1 MRAGVTLA
9 RIGGALLIVV
19 PFVPLDTEGFG
30 YVPPAEW
37 LLGLFVFGTAA
48 WLIARFAPAAPSGLL
63 TAVSGLNAA
72 LLRGRRLQVLAL
84 AGLAAL
90 LVLTSHVAFQHR
102 PLLVDSVVQLF
113 QAQIFAS
120 GHVAAPEP
128 PAEAFVATQHM
139 LIHEGRWFAQYPPA
153 HALLLAAGV
162 LVGLPWLIPILL
174 SLGSAWLMARFAS
187 KAWGEATGR
196 AVAVLTLFV
205 PFFWFMGASFMN
217 HVSSLFFVAA
227 FLFAY
232 QRWESGA
239 PAAWALAAGVA
250 IGAAGLVRPLTA
262 LAVAA
267 VFAPVGLAHGIRA
280 RRFASLG
287 LAALGGLAAVAVY
300 ASFNAATTGDPLTPG
315 YLQLWGAAHGIG
327 FHMSPWGDLHTPA
340 AGLMNEA
347 IDLSL
352 LATFFL
358 EWPVPALLPAGVY
371 VAMTGG
377 DRWDRRLVTAF
388 LAIPLAYLFYW
399 HRDAYLGPR
408 FLYSGL
414 VFLIPLTARA
424 LIAIASLRDGALRL
438 RGAIV
443 VLVAMSFAYTALYSA
458 PRRLAGYASSFAS
471 MKVDPPAIAA
481 SRGIDRGVVFV
492 AVSWGNRLLARMRA
506 AGVPAATAERAYRRS
521 DHCEIEQLLRRAR
534 FEGWSGGR
542 IATALSDFSPGG
554 VQLEDASPNGDPTL
568 RLTPGRSLAEVCR
581 AELAHDADGYANWLP
596 FLPYN
601 DPPLNG
607 PVLFVRDLRDLN
619 TVFLRK
625 RPGRPG
631 WRYRPGRL
639 EPLESLHRRK

>member
-19 PFVPLDTEGFG
+19 PLVPLRTEGFG
-30 YVPPAEW
+30 YIPPAEW

-48 WLIARFAPAAPSGLL
+48 WLIAHFVPVLPNGLL
-63 TAVSGLNAA
+63 TAVSSLNAG

-84 AGLAAL
+84 TSLAFL
-90 LVLTSHVAFQHR
+90 LVLTSRVAFQHH

-113 QAQIFAS
+113 QAHIFAS
-120 GHVAAPEP
+120 GHLAAPVP

-139 LIHEGRWFAQYPPA
+139 LMHEGRWFAQYPPG
-153 HALLLAAGV
+153 HALLLSAGV
-162 LVGLPWLIPILL
+162 LVGLPWMIPILL
-174 SLGSAWLMARFAS
+174 SLGSAWFIARFAS
-187 KAWGEATGR
+187 EAWGEDTGR
-196 AVAVLTLFV
+196 AVAMLMLFV

-217 HVSSLFFVAA
+217 HVSCLFFVAA

-239 PAAWALAAGVA
+239 AAGWALAAGAA

-267 VFAPVGLAHGIRA
+267 VFAPIGLAHGVRV

-287 LAALGGLAAVAVY
+287 LAALGGIAAAAVFAW
-300 ASFNAATTGDPLTPG
+300 FNAATTGNPLTPG
-315 YLQLWGAAHGIG
+315 YLELWGAAHGIG
-327 FHMSPWGDLHTPA
+327 FHMSPWGDMHTPA

-358 EWPVPALLPAGVY
+358 EWPIPALLPAGVY

-377 DRWDRRLVTAF
+377 DRWDRRLITAF
-388 LAIPLAYLFYW
+388 LAVPLAYLFYW

-408 FLYSGL
+408 ILFTGL

-424 LIAIASLRDGALRL
+424 LVAIPALGDRALRV
-438 RGAIV
+438 RGAV
-443 VLVAMSFAYTALYSA
+443 LVLVAMCFAYTTFYSA

-471 MKVDPPAIAA
+471 MKIDPPAIAA
-481 SRGIDRGVVFV
+481 SRDIDHGIVFV

-506 AGVPAATAERAYRRS
+506 TGVSAAIAERAYRRS

-534 FEGWSGGR
+534 FEGWSAGR
-542 IATALSDFSPGG
+542 IATTLSDFSPGG

-568 RLTPGRSLAEVCR
+568 RLTPGRPLAEICR

-596 FLPYN
+596 FLLYD

-619 TVFLRK
+619 TEFLRR

-639 EPLESLHRRK
+639 EPIAPPSRRE

>member
-9 RIGGALLIVV
+9 RIGGALLIM
-19 PFVPLDTEGFG
+19 VPLVPLRTEGFG

-48 WLIARFAPAAPSGLL
+48 WLIARFVPAVPDGLV
-63 TAVSGLNAA
+63 TAVSGLNAG

-84 AGLAAL
+84 TGLAFL
-90 LVLTSHVAFQHR
+90 LLLTSHVAFQHR
-102 PLLVDSVVQLF
+102 PLLVDSVVQMF
-113 QAQIFAS
+113 QARIFAS
-120 GHVAAPEP
+120 GHLAAPAP

-139 LIHEGRWFAQYPPA
+139 VIHEGRWFAQYPPG

-162 LVGLPWLIPILL
+162 LVGLPWLVPILL
-174 SLGSAWLMARFAS
+174 SLGSAWFMARFAS
-187 KAWGEATGR
+187 EAWGEDTGR

-217 HVSSLFFVAA
+217 HVSCLFFVAA

-232 QRWESGA
+232 RRWESGA
-239 PAAWALAAGVA
+239 PAGWALAAGAA

-267 VFAPVGLAHGIRA
+267 VFAPIGLAHGIRA

-287 LAALGGLAAVAVY
+287 LAALGGLAAAAAY
-300 ASFNAATTGDPLTPG
+300 ASFNAATTGAPLTPG

-327 FHMSPWGDLHTPA
+327 FHMSPWGDMHTPA
-340 AGLMNEA
+340 TGLMNEA

-358 EWPVPALLPAGVY
+358 EWPVPALLPAGLY
-371 VAMTGG
+371 LAMTGG
-377 DRWDRRLVTAF
+377 DRWDRRLITAF
-388 LAIPLAYLFYW
+388 LAVPVAYLFYW
-399 HRDAYLGPR
+399 HRDTYLGPR
-408 FLYSGL
+408 FLFTGL

-424 LIAIASLRDGALRL
+424 LVAIPSLGDRALRL
-438 RGAIV
+438 RGAVV
-443 VLVAMSFAYTALYSA
+443 VLVAMCFAYTALYSA

-471 MKVDPPAIAA
+471 MKINPPEIAA
-481 SRGIDRGVVFV
+481 GRSIDRGVVFV

-506 AGVPAATAERAYRRS
+506 AGVSAATAERAYRGS

-534 FEGWSGGR
+534 SEGWSGSR
-542 IATALSDFSPGG
+542 IATALSDIAPGG
-554 VQLEDASPNGDPTL
+554 VQLEDASPNRDPTL

-581 AELAHDADGYANWLP
+581 AELAHDVDGYANWLP
-596 FLPYN
+596 FLLHD
-601 DPPLNG
+601 DPPLNA

-619 TVFLRK
+619 AEFLRE

-639 EPLESLHRRK
+639 EPIASRSRRN